1 MHKIIVYI
9 FNWIE
14 KLRFIWEIIVK
25 KIQKYIFIFS
35 KNKSLSENLKSSK
48 FIFFIIFYILKKIIY
63 SALFILI

>member
-1 MHKIIVYI
+1 MIKYNI
-9 FNWIE
+9 IE
-14 KLRFIWEIIVK
+14 KLRFVWEIIVK

-48 FIFFIIFYILKKIIY
+48 FIYFIIFYILKKIIY

>member
-1 MHKIIVYI
+1 MIKYNI
-9 FNWIE
+9 IE

>member
-1 MHKIIVYI
+1 MIKYNI
-9 FNWIE
+9 IE

-48 FIFFIIFYILKKIIY
+48 FIYFIIFYILKKIIY